1 MKKHNIQK
9 TREEKEFIRC
19 TAVKMLVKGVMTR
32 WKIVKFYAISY
43 TALKNREKRYKKWW
57 MKALRAKKN
66 KGWRPK
72 DESKNLT
79 NKEKKLLQ
87 DTLKYE
93 PSLLWWMFA
102 ELSLWTIDVI
112 IMVIKHLF
120 EKDIKYWKVRQLLN
134 EFWYTNQKPI
144 FKAYQQNPEK
154 VLQRVEEDLPAIYE
168 EAKQEDREIFYWDE
182 AWFKTCDNKW
192 MTWAPKWE
200 TPTVLT
206 TWNRFWVNAISIV
219 SSRWELRFMVYE
231 WSFTWDTLI
240 QFLKRLIK
248 NTDQKYTLIL
258 DWHPTHKSK
267 KVNEYLESI
276 DHQVKI
282 YFLPWYSP
290 ELNPDEQVRYHT
302 KNNLKWRRIA
312 NKQQL
317 IDKVK
322 KELFSLQKQKEKVAS
337 FFRHPKIPKM

>member
-1 MKKHNIQK
+1 
-9 TREEKEFIRC
+9 
-19 TAVKMLVKGVMTR
+19 
-32 WKIVKFYAISY
+32 
-43 TALKNREKRYKKWW
+43 
-57 MKALRAKKN
+57 
-66 KGWRPK
+66 
-72 DESKNLT
+72 
-79 NKEKKLLQ
+79 
-87 DTLKYE
+87 
-93 PSLLWWMFA
+93 
-102 ELSLWTIDVI
+102 
-112 IMVIKHLF
+112 MVIKHLF